1 MEFDKLFSPEE
12 IHSDGLQ
19 ERQAMRLL
27 TSLESRT
34 AYLVAEVRRA
44 VELILN
50 SEAKPMVGSDS
61 FQQRRQKA
69 TSNMTV
75 DELERYA
82 PQWASLIP
90 PNPKVQA
97 AVSHLLGQK
106 YALIYDAVPNI
117 RQALGLDKLAVKQA
131 YESQYGQPLESIFK
145 INMASYDAT
154 ERKKK
159 QAAEEEQDRY
169 EIESLLS
176 WVYLSTDDIL
186 FEQGD
191 IGNSLYVIMHG
202 RLRVIVEAGGVREIV
217 REVGS
222 GEIIGEM
229 ALITGEP
236 RSATLQAVRD
246 TRLVKLSKA
255 SFERLIERH
264 PQVMMQIARI
274 QSKRV
279 RLLSVRPPHSTTLV
293 TLAVIPTSKDVPLAD
308 FCQRLVGSLSTHGS
322 CLHLNRQRLER
333 EMQMSA
339 LWDNENDS
347 MIVAWLSEQEMNY
360 RFIIY
365 ESDSSPSPWTRRCLR
380 QADHILIVG
389 QANSNPELGEIELEM
404 GRMSNV
410 RKKIILLHQNY
421 IKRPVGTNKWLT
433 PRQVERHYHLRWNI
447 EGDFDRIA
455 RLLTGNGVGLV
466 LSGGGAT
473 GLAHIGVIR
482 ALEETGIPIDMV
494 GGTSQGS
501 WISGMYAMGYDYD
514 TMMSVGKEVMS
525 KVGRLKYTLPMVSLL
540 TGHSATKAIKMLF
553 GEQFIEDLWLNY
565 FCVSANLTH
574 GKMMVHESG
583 SLWKYVRASSAI
595 PGIVPPLVDNNN
607 DLLIDGVTVN
617 NLPTDVMRR
626 HIENGTVFASNI
638 MPYFEKVA
646 SLSKKEQ
653 YGGTLSGWRVL
664 WRRLNPFTKSMNV
677 PSIAD
682 IIWLSMQLS
691 NRNTLDKRGKMSDFQ
706 FDLDVRPYGFLDY
719 DAFDTL
725 VEIGYRSAQEKI
737 AEWKKNGQW
746 MCKE

>member
-12 IHSDGLQ
+12 IISGSLE

-82 PQWASLIP
+82 PRWASLIP
-90 PNPKVQA
+90 ANPKVQA

-106 YALIYDAVPNI
+106 YGLIYDAVPNI
-117 RQALGLDKLAVKQA
+117 RQALGLDKQAVKQA
-131 YESQYGQPLESIFK
+131 YESQYGQPLGSIFQ
-145 INMASYDAT
+145 INYASYDAT
-154 ERKKK
+154 ERTKK
-159 QAAEEEQDRY
+159 QAPEEQQDRY

-191 IGNSLYVIMHG
+191 IGDSLYVIMHG

-217 REVGS
+217 REVAS

-229 ALITGEP
+229 ALITDEP

-255 SFERLIERH
+255 SFERLIIRH

-279 RLLSVRPPHSTTLV
+279 RLLSVRAPHSTTLV

-308 FCQRLVGSLSTHGS
+308 FCQRLVAELSTHGS

-333 EMQMSA
+333 EMQMGA

-365 ESDSSPSPWTRRCLR
+365 ESDSSPSPWTSRCLR

-404 GRMSNV
+404 RRMSHV
-410 RKKIILLHQNY
+410 RKSLLLLHPNGRQL
-421 IKRPVGTNKWLT
+421 PVATNKWLT

-447 EGDFDRIA
+447 ERDFQRIA

-466 LSGGGAT
+466 LSSGGAR

-525 KVGRLKYTLPMVSLL
+525 KVGRLNYTLPIVSLL
-540 TGHSATKAIKMLF
+540 TGHTMTKALKMLF
-553 GEQFIEDLWLNY
+553 GDQLIEDLWLNY

-583 SLWKYVRASSAI
+583 PLWKYVRASSAL
-595 PGIVPPLVDNNN
+595 PGILPPLVDNNE
-607 DLLIDGVTVN
+607 LLIDGVTVN

-638 MPYFEKVA
+638 MPQMERVG

-653 YGGTLSGWRVL
+653 YGGSLSGWRVL

-682 IIWLSMQLS
+682 IISLSMVLS
-691 NRNTLDKRGKMSDFQ
+691 NRNTVDKRGKMTDFQ
-706 FDLDVRPYGFLDY
+706 IDLDVRPYGILDY
-719 DAFDTL
+719 HAFDAL
-725 VEIGYRSAQEKI
+725 VEIGYRSAQEKM